1 MGINRLRV
9 THGEWLDDD
18 GPDVLDDGVG
28 HKQMLG
34 ENSLVQNNTT
44 ATMPTLNPPKGI
56 KGQSVHHAAFE
67 LARWQS
73 PSARADA
80 NDSLDRVT

>member
-9 THGEWLDDD
+9 AHGEWLDDD

-28 HKQMLG
+28 HKLMLG

-44 ATMPTLNPPKGI
+44 ATMPT
-56 KGQSVHHAAFE
+56 
-67 LARWQS
+67 
-73 PSARADA
+73 
-80 NDSLDRVT
+80 